1 VLARIDTT
9 TLVEVQLHSGRT
21 HQIRVHFSALKHPVV
36 GDTLYGAAGQLHVGS
51 GTLPAPGRNFLHA
64 AKIGFPQPRNGET
77 IQVVAPLPVE
87 LYMFLGKL
95 AKAAG
100 DEPGR
105 IDAALKGFL

>member
-1 VLARIDTT
+1 
-9 TLVEVQLHSGRT
+9 
-21 HQIRVHFSALKHPVV
+21 
-36 GDTLYGAAGQLHVGS
+36 LHVGS

-77 IQVVAPLPVE
+77 IQVAAPLPEE
-87 LYMFLGKL
+87 LYTFLGKL